1 VKFEQRL
8 TDRVLDLNAPK
19 ADGDIQKMLLEAVAE
34 EALNNYGVRSN
45 VDPKTLKNYLNKM
58 DAKVVEK
65 ADVKNSS
72 RSKAFK
78 DIRTP
83 MSLVGLQGQVSD
95 QNLFSSDDISIY
107 ANDVDKPTVIAT
119 DRAIKLLRPREKWQ
133 LRQRNESKESS
144 AKIQHV

>member
-1 VKFEQRL
+1 LKDLKQGGSGIVTRGRRPLLSENGVAKLEQRL

-65 ADVKNSS
+65 G
-72 RSKAFK
+72 REELQ
-78 DIRTP
+78 
-83 MSLVGLQGQVSD
+83 SLE
-95 QNLFSSDDISIY
+95 SI
-107 ANDVDKPTVIAT
+107 
-119 DRAIKLLRPREKWQ
+119 
-133 LRQRNESKESS
+133 QR
-144 AKIQHV
+144 H